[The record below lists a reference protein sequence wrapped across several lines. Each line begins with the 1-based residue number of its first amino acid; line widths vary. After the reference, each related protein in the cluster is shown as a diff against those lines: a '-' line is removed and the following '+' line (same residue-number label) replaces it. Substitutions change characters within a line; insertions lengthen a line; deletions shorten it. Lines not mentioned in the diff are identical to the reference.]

1 MQTTQKSTQ
10 ELRLLLSA
18 CKSAKALG
26 ICEKTLWNVSEPRG
40 DLPVVRIGR
49 RTLYS
54 VDDLH
59 AWIQRHKTGG
69 ASDDS

>member
-1 MQTTQKSTQ
+1 MKTTQTSTH

-18 CKSAKALG
+18 RKSAKALG
-26 ICEKTLWNVSEPRG
+26 ICDKTLWNVSEPRG
-40 DLPVVRIGR
+40 DLPVVKIGR
-49 RTLYS
+49 RTLYA

-59 AWIQRHKTGG
+59 AWIKRHKTEG